1 MRKTIP
7 KRKVFYIRFEW
18 RTKNTMSID
27 CVSAFPTP
35 VLSFTHDYYHK
46 FRDELIAHIYETRDN
61 SDGVLK
67 SNNGG
72 WQSNVMQLPEK
83 FANYIFGNAS
93 EVLDLFLASEYT
105 CQIGNLWY
113 NINGPGAS
121 NDRHTHPGCDLAGI
135 FFVKVPEGDCGE
147 LEIENPNHFAQY
159 HMLSSLDEKLKKDLR
174 ASHSM
179 WLPPEEG
186 ATVIFP
192 SNILHRVMT
201 NNTDEDRIS
210 IAWNMRI
217 VDRP

>member
-1 MRKTIP
+1 MKKTELFACP
-7 KRKVFYIRFEW
+7 LLYHDVPFYSDIKE
-18 RTKNTMSID
+18 
-27 CVSAFPTP
+27 
-35 VLSFTHDYYHK
+35 K
-46 FRDELIAHIYETRDN
+46 FVNEIYTLRDN
-61 SDGVLK
+61 SVGGVVI
-67 SNNGG
+67 SNRGG
-72 WQSNVMQLPEK
+72 WQSPPIPPMQKTLRVIMNDICTNIRQTLLESG
-83 FANYIFGNAS
+83 NEIYIQS
-93 EVLDLFLASEYT
+93 
-105 CQIGNLWY
+105 LWY

>member
-1 MRKTIP
+1 MKKTELFACP
-7 KRKVFYIRFEW
+7 LLYYDVPFYSDIKE
-18 RTKNTMSID
+18 
-27 CVSAFPTP
+27 
-35 VLSFTHDYYHK
+35 K
-46 FRDELIAHIYETRDN
+46 FVNEIYTLRDN
-61 SDGVLK
+61 SVGGVVI
-67 SNNGG
+67 SNRGG
-72 WQSNVMQLPEK
+72 WQSPSIPPMQKTLRVIMNDICTNIRQTLLESG
-83 FANYIFGNAS
+83 NEIYI
-93 EVLDLFLASEYT
+93 
-105 CQIGNLWY
+105 QNLWY